1 MWLWHGSLG
10 SEFSK
15 LKFELE
21 SQDPSVLR
29 NKEVGRWTGPAS
41 SKTKVGGDSW
51 WLLRNNCQSSRPQWC
66 SLPVTAS
73 VGGGLGNRWRV
84 LDGRTRVRYWPML
97 SLDRGWRP
105 SSFLLR
111 LCALSFFSS
120 FLVVLGLCCCTWA
133 FSRCGEQEWGLIV
146 MAALAVEDRQA
157 LGVQAS
163 VAARRL
169 RTCGSQATQRGL
181 SSWGAPA

>member
-73 VGGGLGNRWRV
+73 VGGGLGNRWRD
-84 LDGRTRVRYWPML
+84 LDGRTRVRYWPMV

-111 LCALSFFSS
+111 LCALSFFSP
-120 FLVVLGLCCCTWA
+120 FWLCWV
-133 FSRCGEQEWGLIV
+133 F
-146 MAALAVEDRQA
+146 
-157 LGVQAS
+157 
-163 VAARRL
+163 VAAR
-169 RTCGSQATQRGL
+169 GL
-181 SSWGAPA
+181 SLVVVSRSGGLLWWLLLLWRTDRL